1 MQIDPALFR
10 PAAVSPEMRAFNAR
24 LKELMDQEQG
34 KEITPAYL
42 RRRRREGSPWQEA
55 QRRLDAGTDEYCPG
69 PAGPIPLRVFVP
81 DRCEAVYLHIHGGG
95 WVFGGADLED
105 EHHWRRA
112 QECGVAVVSVEYRLA
127 PEHPYPAAPD
137 DCEAAARWLIENSA
151 RRFGTERLLIG
162 GESAGAN
169 LSAVTILRLRDRHG
183 YAGWAGADLM
193 YGAYEFAG
201 GTPARR
207 IIGENSLVLRPESM
221 ALMQGGYFGS
231 ADRTD
236 PDVSPLRASL
246 HDLPPALFSCGTAD
260 PLLDDSLFMHA
271 RWIAAGNRAEIAIY
285 PGATHAFDEF
295 KAPLAEASHRRRYE
309 FIRGAIAGRA
319 ECGRPDLR

>member
-81 DRCEAVYLHIHGGG
+81 DRCEAAYLHIHGGG

-112 QECGVAVVSVEYRLA
+112 QKCGVAVVSVEYRLA
-127 PEHPYPAAPD
+127 PEHAYPAAPD

-207 IIGENSLVLRPESM
+207 IIGENSLVLRTESM
-221 ALMQGGYFGS
+221 ALMQDGYFGS

>member
-10 PAAVSPEMRAFNAR
+10 PEAVSPEMRAFNAR

-55 QRRLDAGTDEYCPG
+55 QRRLDVGTDEHCPG

-81 DRCEAVYLHIHGGG
+81 DRCNAVYLHIHGGG

-151 RRFGTERLLIG
+151 ARFGTERLLIG

-183 YAGWAGADLM
+183 YTGFAGADLM

-231 ADRTD
+231 TDRTD

-295 KAPLAEASHRRRYE
+295 KAPLAESSHRRRYQ
-309 FIRGAIAGRA
+309 FIRGAIAG
-319 ECGRPDLR
+319 